1 MEFLVNLTRFMIIL
15 GFLIFIH
22 ELGHF
27 MVAKKVGIFVF
38 RFSVGFG
45 KKLLGFKI
53 KQTEYWLSMIPFGG
67 YVKMAGQED
76 LPDSEEDQDADPDS
90 DIDVPED
97 QKFYNKSVKE
107 RLGVVIA
114 GPAMNFLLGVL
125 LFILIYA
132 VGIQM
137 PAYMKQTVIGDV
149 IKNSPAEK
157 AGLQIG
163 DEIMA
168 VDGKV
173 LNQWKDLTRA
183 SLFNIGKELTMSVN
197 RGGDELDIK
206 VTPSYYDKN
215 ANPGIGVL
223 PYIKPIVTEV
233 IKNSPAKLGGFQN
246 NDAIIKVNGEA
257 VTFTNVAETIKYTET
272 ETIKLAIERNGR
284 SLVLDIDPDVIGTIK
299 GLDIY
304 NNKIIYVKESLFP
317 KVKIGDE
324 IITVDTQSF
333 KTTKEMTDYLTS
345 KINSKIIFEMKRP
358 GKKIF
363 QPAIEKI
370 TVIAEV
376 TRGKKIGVYFTPD
389 PETITEKYPIHIAI
403 LKGTSRAFES
413 GIELFISL
421 YYLATGKISPKELAG
436 PIGIYKITKD
446 FAKNGFMML
455 LSLVAFLS
463 VNLSVINLLPIP
475 VLDGGHIFFITI
487 EGIRGKP
494 LNAKVMEICQKIGFT
509 LLMALIVYTFYNDIV
524 HRVIG
529 K

>member
-1 MEFLVNLTRFMIIL
+1 MEFLVNFIRFMVIL

-27 MVAKKVGIFVF
+27 MVAKKVGIFIY

-45 KKLLGFKI
+45 RKLLGFKI

-76 LPDSEEDQDADPDS
+76 MPDSEEDPDLDS
-90 DIDVPED
+90 DIEVPED

-107 RLGVVIA
+107 RLSVVIA
-114 GPAMNFLLGVL
+114 GPAMNFLLGVF

-132 VGIQM
+132 VGLQM
-137 PAYMKQTVIGDV
+137 PVYMKRTVIGDI
-149 IKNSPAEK
+149 IKNSPAAK
-157 AGLQIG
+157 SGLQVG
-163 DEIMA
+163 DEIVS
-168 VDGKV
+168 VDGKA

-183 SLFNIGKELTMSVN
+183 SLFNIDKELTMRIN
-197 RGGDELDIK
+197 RDGKELDLK

-223 PYIKPIVTEV
+223 PYIKPIITDVMA
-233 IKNSPAKLGGFQN
+233 NSPADSGGLKN
-246 NDAIIKVNGEA
+246 NDAIIKVNGKP

-272 ETIKLAIERNGR
+272 KTIKLTVERDGKE
-284 SLVLDIDPDVIGTIK
+284 LVLDIVPEEIGTIK

-324 IITVDTQSF
+324 IVSVDTHSF
-333 KTTKEMTDYLTS
+333 KTTKEMIDYLTT

-358 GKKIF
+358 GGKIF
-363 QPAIEKI
+363 QPAIEQI
-370 TVIAEV
+370 TVIADV
-376 TRGKKIGVYFTPD
+376 TKGKQIGVYFSPD
-389 PETITEKYPIHIAI
+389 PEMITEKYPIHIAI

-413 GIELFISL
+413 AIELFTSL

-446 FAKNGFMML
+446 FAKNGFIML

-475 VLDGGHIFFITI
+475 VLDGGHVFFITI

-494 LNAKVMEICQKIGFT
+494 LNAKIMEVCQKIGFA

-524 HRVIG
+524 HRIIG